1 MSNNDFQA
9 AEAFL
14 CSLLRSENPSWPQ
27 DTDHTF
33 AANLILRARFHGVL
47 PLMHDKLQ
55 HENEYA
61 QSLPQE
67 VIQACRQDAIEHAM
81 WELRHQDLMGQVLTQ
96 LALNGIHPVLFKGTA
111 LAYSIYPSG
120 ALRIRGDTDLII
132 PLSALAQFT
141 TILATLYFQQVGG
154 MVGELVAYQ
163 TGFERQDPVSGAHT
177 LDVHWRINNSELL
190 SRLFSYEELHRRAQ
204 PLPSLSRDALAVGLV
219 DALLI
224 ANMHRAK
231 HKQSAYY
238 VDGTAYFDGDR
249 FIWLYDIH
257 LLLGRMSSSQ
267 LTEFVAAAA
276 EKGLR
281 AVCLEGIELA
291 QRYFHTQVPDEV
303 TLELRRSGPPET
315 VARYLN
321 GSHLLRRWMDFKAL
335 GNIHKQFQFLKEKF
349 FPPVSYMRNKNPDA
363 TFLSLPWLYLHRA
376 MGGLRKR
383 SKSG

>member
-14 CSLLRSENPSWPQ
+14 CSLLRSENPPWPQ
-27 DTDHTF
+27 DTDYTF

-55 HENEYA
+55 RENEYA
-61 QSLPQE
+61 QSWPQE
-67 VIQACRQDAIEHAM
+67 VLQACRKEAVEHAM

-96 LALNGIHPVLFKGTA
+96 LALNGIHPILFKGTA

-120 ALRIRGDTDLII
+120 SLRIRGDTDLII
-132 PLSALAQFT
+132 PPSEIAQFT
-141 TILATLYFQQVGG
+141 TILATLFFERVGS
-154 MVGELVAYQ
+154 MVGELISYQ
-163 TGFERQDPVSGAHT
+163 AGFERQDPVSGTHT
-177 LDVHWRINNSELL
+177 LDVHWRINDSEIL
-190 SRLFSYEELHRRAQ
+190 SRLFSYEELRQRAQ
-204 PLPSLSRDALAVGLV
+204 SLPSLSRDALAVGLV

-224 ANMHRAK
+224 ASMHRAN

-238 VDGTAYFDGDR
+238 VDGTAYYDGDR

-257 LLLGRMSSSQ
+257 LLLLRMSPSQ
-267 LTEFVAAAA
+267 LTEFVAAAT

-291 QRYFHTQVPDEV
+291 QRCFHTPVPDEIM
-303 TLELRRSGPPET
+303 LELRRSGPPET

-335 GNIHKQFQFLKEKF
+335 GNIYKQFQFLHQKA
-349 FPPVSYMRNKNPDA
+349 FPPVSYIRYMNPNA
-363 TFLSLPWLYLHRA
+363 TFLSLPWLYLQRA
-376 MGGLRKR
+376 MAGMRKR